1 MNVEEVH
8 LWRGSLEQRALRHEP
23 TKPFQFAY
31 FDRQLGHPDWLGK
44 FVLDFGGNRGNI
56 LQDPCCR
63 IDVRKYYC
71 VDVIKDAI
79 AEGRATFPAAHW
91 FHYDRYN
98 CSFNPTGVVDL
109 PIPDLGRTFDVILA
123 YSVFTHTTLDEMQD
137 LVAQLEQRLAPG
149 GALAFTFIDPHWND
163 NLAWRLQRVNA
174 KADVER
180 SVDARWCS
188 LVNGELFVEN
198 SGSWTNEAD
207 SCLTYH
213 VFYTE
218 EFLREQFPTAII
230 RPPVNGEMQH
240 CCIIRK

>member
-8 LWRGSLEQRALRHEP
+8 LWRGSLEQQALRSQSVK
-23 TKPFQFAY
+23 TSQFAY
-31 FDRQLGHPDWLGK
+31 FDKQLGHPDWFGK
-44 FVLDFGGNRGNI
+44 VVLDFGGNRGSI
-56 LQDPCCR
+56 LQDPSCK
-63 IDVRKYYC
+63 IDAQDYYC
-71 VDVIKDAI
+71 LDVVKDAI
-79 AEGRATFPAAHW
+79 DEGRTTVPEAHW

-98 CSFNPTGVVDL
+98 CSFNPTGVVGF

-123 YSVFTHTTLDEMQD
+123 YSVFTHTTLDEMKD
-137 LVAQLEQRLAPG
+137 LIGQLEQRLAPG

-163 NLAWRLQRVNA
+163 NLEWRLQRVNSDA
-174 KADVER
+174 ER
-180 SVDARWCS
+180 SVDARWYS

-198 SGSWTNEAD
+198 SGRWANEIE

-218 EFLREQFPTAII
+218 GFLREQFPGAIV